1 MLFVVPLTILKMM
14 NEGYKKVDGTFF
26 IDTGCV
32 LVTEENKDSYQDDL
46 DAITEQILKDL
57 PEKYLTK

>member
-14 NEGYKKVDGTFF
+14 NEGCKKVDGTFF